1 MNEGEEMLD
10 QPIPAHHH
18 ALVFVQPGEQPFNLP
33 AAPVSPENA
42 LVLGCG
48 SAPVSA
54 MRGDQR
60 NALRRKALIEW
71 ITVVGTIPDKS
82 FGLSQRDGL
91 SEGSFDKGDLMW
103 RSRSRVHGEWKT
115 RSVCNNH
122 ELRTLAPLGL
132 SHCAAPFFAT
142 TKVPSIKHS
151 ERLIFPRCSK
161 SRANASKI
169 ACNTPWRIQRL
180 KRRKQVDPE
189 GKRSGRSAHAAPV
202 RNTHRTPFITA
213 RSLCTTGRPRPS
225 ARGSGLGISDSR
237 IAHCSSVSS
246 SRLPMHK
253 NVPMGSRKV
262 QNYL

>member
-1 MNEGEEMLD
+1 MLD
-10 QPIPAHHH
+10 QSIPTDHYS
-18 ALVFVQPGEQPFNLP
+18 LVFVQPGEEPFDLP
-33 AAPVSPENA
+33 ATLVSPENPV
-42 LVLGCG
+42 VLCLGFAAVG
-48 SAPVSA
+48 A
-54 MRGDQR
+54 MGRDQR
-60 NALRRKALIEW
+60 NALGRKALIER

-82 FGLSQRDGL
+82 LGSSQRDAL

-132 SHCAAPFFAT
+132 SHCEAPFFAT

-151 ERLIFPRCSK
+151 ERLIFPRSSK
-161 SRANASKI
+161 SRASASKI

-180 KRRKQVDPE
+180 KRLKQVDPE
-189 GKRSGRSAHAAPV
+189 GKRSGRSAQAAPV
-202 RNTHRTPFITA
+202 RNTQRMPFNTA

-225 ARGSGLGISDSR
+225 ARGSSFGISGSR
-237 IAHCSSVSS
+237 INHCSSVSS

-253 NVPMGSRKV
+253 NVPMGPRKV

>member
-1 MNEGEEMLD
+1 MNESEKMFD
-10 QPIPAHHH
+10 QSVPAHED
-18 ALVFVQPGEQPFNLP
+18 ALVFVKPGEQALDFP
-33 AAPVSPENA
+33 AALVAPEDTV
-42 LVLGCG
+42 VLGLWLAAIG
-48 SAPVSA
+48 A
-54 MRGDQR
+54 MGGDQR
-60 NALRRKALIEW
+60 NALRCKALIER

-82 FGLSQRDGL
+82 LGSSHRESL

-151 ERLIFPRCSK
+151 ERSILPRCSK
-161 SRANASKI
+161 SRARASKI
-169 ACNTPWRIQRL
+169 ACSTPWRIQRL

-189 GKRSGRSAHAAPV
+189 GKRSGRSAQAAPV
-202 RNTHRTPFITA
+202 RNTHKIPFMTA
-213 RSLCTTGRPRPS
+213 RSLCTTGLPRPS
-225 ARGSGLGISDSR
+225 SRGTDFGIKGSR
-237 IAHCSSVSS
+237 IDHCSSVSS

-253 NVPMGSRKV
+253 NVPMGLRKV